1 MEFSELEK
9 NCIRAMVSAPLEEKN
24 LGAILANNI
33 LQNDRGIRFV
43 GESQKMELHSKN
55 GDKDALIYEM
65 FTFAAL
71 VDYLKNGK
79 YIYTHH
85 LANKLPGNFLSSNSN
100 FLFKNQ
106 SISREITTIDTSIGK
121 EIRTYTITFFHPCT
135 SLVELV
141 KNDFVTPEKAQ
152 HLEQMNEARKQTSR
166 ATLALVLSG
175 ASVFITVVAFF
186 WSAYNNM

>member
-1 MEFSELEK
+1 MDFTEFEKSCMREL
-9 NCIRAMVSAPLEEKN
+9 VSAPLGKQN
-24 LGAILANNI
+24 LGDLFVKTTLNHG
-33 LQNDRGIRFV
+33 QMIRFS
-43 GESQKMELHSKN
+43 EKSTAIELLSRE
-55 GDKDALIYEM
+55 GDMPKLVNEM
-65 FTFAAL
+65 FTFFAL
-71 VDYLKNGK
+71 VNYLKSNK
-79 YIYTHH
+79 YIYIHS
-85 LANKLPGNFLSSNSN
+85 LSNQLPGNVLSLKPIESHTIPPDT
-100 FLFKNQ
+100 LP
-106 SISREITTIDTSIGK
+106 IDTTACK
-121 EIRTYTITFFHPCT
+121 DIRDYTITFFHACT